1 MGSQAVA
8 CAPRHLGSCPAQA
21 RTSYLLAVLNCAP
34 FFGGV
39 VIMTIEQFEEWS
51 LIIGLG
57 GLILLMIFIVW
68 NLGRESRAG
77 KFGMFVLFLAL
88 ALGLLGF
95 VIKLVL
101 VEMLQ
106 P

>member
-1 MGSQAVA
+1 MS
-8 CAPRHLGSCPAQA
+8 
-21 RTSYLLAVLNCAP
+21 
-34 FFGGV
+34 
-39 VIMTIEQFEEWS
+39 IEQFEEWS
-51 LIIGLG
+51 LVIGVG
-57 GLILLMIFIVW
+57 GLVLFMVFIVW
-68 NLGRESRAG
+68 SLGRESKAG
-77 KFGMFVLFLAL
+77 KFGTFVLFLAL

>member
-1 MGSQAVA
+1 
-8 CAPRHLGSCPAQA
+8 
-21 RTSYLLAVLNCAP
+21 
-34 FFGGV
+34 
-39 VIMTIEQFEEWS
+39 MTIEQFEEWS

-57 GLILLMIFIVW
+57 GLILLMVFIVW
-68 NLGRESRAG
+68 NLGRESKDG

-88 ALGLLGF
+88 GLGLLGF
-95 VIKLVL
+95 IIKLVL

>member
-1 MGSQAVA
+1 MV
-8 CAPRHLGSCPAQA
+8 
-21 RTSYLLAVLNCAP
+21 
-34 FFGGV
+34 
-39 VIMTIEQFEEWS
+39 
-51 LIIGLG
+51 
-57 GLILLMIFIVW
+57 FIVW
-68 NLGRESRAG
+68 SLGRESKAG

>member
-1 MGSQAVA
+1 
-8 CAPRHLGSCPAQA
+8 
-21 RTSYLLAVLNCAP
+21 
-34 FFGGV
+34 
-39 VIMTIEQFEEWS
+39 MTIEQFEEWS
-51 LIIGLG
+51 LVIGLG
-57 GLILLMIFIVW
+57 GLILLMVFIVW
-68 NLGRESRAG
+68 NLGRESKAG

>member
-1 MGSQAVA
+1 
-8 CAPRHLGSCPAQA
+8 
-21 RTSYLLAVLNCAP
+21 
-34 FFGGV
+34 
-39 VIMTIEQFEEWS
+39 MTIEQFEEWS

-57 GLILLMIFIVW
+57 GLILFMVFVVW
-68 NLGRESRAG
+68 SLGRESRAG
-77 KFGMFVLFLAL
+77 KFGMLVLFLAL

>member
-1 MGSQAVA
+1 MLRA
-8 CAPRHLGSCPAQA
+8 LF
-21 RTSYLLAVLNCAP
+21 L
-34 FFGGV
+34 V
-39 VIMTIEQFEEWS
+39 VSMTIEQFEEWS
-51 LIIGLG
+51 LVIGVG
-57 GLILLMIFIVW
+57 GLVLFMAFIVW
-68 NLGRESRAG
+68 SLGRESKAG

>member
-1 MGSQAVA
+1 MSV
-8 CAPRHLGSCPAQA
+8 
-21 RTSYLLAVLNCAP
+21 
-34 FFGGV
+34 
-39 VIMTIEQFEEWS
+39 EQFEEWS

-57 GLILLMIFIVW
+57 GLVLFMVFIVW
-68 NLGRESRAG
+68 NLGRESKVG

>member
-1 MGSQAVA
+1 
-8 CAPRHLGSCPAQA
+8 
-21 RTSYLLAVLNCAP
+21 
-34 FFGGV
+34 
-39 VIMTIEQFEEWS
+39 MTIEQFEEWS
-51 LIIGLG
+51 LIIGVG
-57 GLILLMIFIVW
+57 GLVLFMAFIVW
-68 NLGRESRAG
+68 KLGRESRAG

>member
-1 MGSQAVA
+1 MGLCYA
-8 CAPRHLGSCPAQA
+8 A
-21 RTSYLLAVLNCAP
+21 RP
-34 FFGGV
+34 FFGV
-39 VIMTIEQFEEWS
+39 ACMTIEQFEEWS
-51 LIIGLG
+51 LIIGVG
-57 GLILLMIFIVW
+57 GLVLFMAFIVW
-68 NLGRESRAG
+68 SLGRESKAG

-101 VEMLQ
+101 VELLQ

>member
-1 MGSQAVA
+1 
-8 CAPRHLGSCPAQA
+8 
-21 RTSYLLAVLNCAP
+21 
-34 FFGGV
+34 
-39 VIMTIEQFEEWS
+39 MTVEQFEEWS

-57 GLILLMIFIVW
+57 GLILFMVFIVW
-68 NLGRESRAG
+68 SLGRESRAG

-88 ALGLLGF
+88 ALGLFGF

-101 VEMLQ
+101 VELLQ

>member
-1 MGSQAVA
+1 
-8 CAPRHLGSCPAQA
+8 
-21 RTSYLLAVLNCAP
+21 
-34 FFGGV
+34 
-39 VIMTIEQFEEWS
+39 MTIEQFEEWS

-57 GLILLMIFIVW
+57 GLILLMVFIVW
-68 NLGRESRAG
+68 NLGRESKAG

-88 ALGLLGF
+88 GLGLLGF
-95 VIKLVL
+95 IIKLVL